1 MEGVKRD
8 WGKEKEQ
15 KYVEDGAV
23 TRRRVREKKGKT
35 ED

>member
-8 WGKEKEQ
+8 RSKEKEQ
-15 KYVEDGAV
+15 KNVEDGAV
-23 TRRRVREKKGKT
+23 TRRVREKKGKT